1 MELPP
6 FDLADFNK
14 WKASQAVVK
23 ECDMEETMRNEAKEH
38 ITGGIDKFVT
48 SDGVDLLAASRFV
61 KEQMD
66 NYFGPSWHCII
77 GEGFSFEVTRQ

>member
-6 FDLADFNK
+6 FNLEDFNK
-14 WKASQAVVK
+14 WKQSQAIIK
-23 ECDMEETMRNEAKEH
+23 ECDMDDVMRTEARDH
-38 ITGGIDKFVT
+38 ITNGIEKSSS
-48 SDGVDLLAASRFV
+48 SDGVDLLTASKFV

-77 GEGFSFEVTRQ
+77 GEGFSFEVTR